1 MFAKGIFL
9 DISQALDKA
18 SHDGFL
24 FELNIWCW
32 RWPSFTTQKLPRK
45 LPAKNCSRWS
55 NNWVEKTQ
63 LRSSTRIDTRASF
76 VSNINNWSTWWYNFN
91 MCNFCWRI
99 FPFIKSTKYIVIS
112 KLNCDLENVIN
123 WTYQWKMQFNP
134 DPKKQ
139 ENEVI
144 SSRKWNPDSFPYP
157 SAKVIENNTSRCSH
171 QKHPGIAIHSKLVF
185 DTPID
190 QKIQTT
196 RLMKR
201 LLVNL
206 SRSALL
212 AIWKS
217 FIRSRLSYDHILCE

>member
-9 DISQALDKA
+9 DISKALDKA

-24 FELNIWCW
+24 FQLNIWCW

-76 VSNINNWSTWWYNFN
+76 VSNIHNWSTWWYNFN
-91 MCNFCWRI
+91 MCNVCWRI

-112 KLNCDLENVIN
+112 KLNCDLEKVIN
-123 WTYQWKMQFNP
+123 WIYQWKMQFNP
-134 DPKKQ
+134 DPNKQ

-144 SSRKWNPDSFPYP
+144 SSRKWNSDSFPYP
-157 SAKVIENNTSRCSH
+157 SAKLIENNTSKCSH
-171 QKHPGIAIHSKLVF
+171 QKHPGIATHSKLVF
-185 DTPID
+185 NTHID

-206 SRSALL
+206 PRSALL

>member
-1 MFAKGIFL
+1 
-9 DISQALDKA
+9 
-18 SHDGFL
+18 
-24 FELNIWCW
+24 
-32 RWPSFTTQKLPRK
+32 
-45 LPAKNCSRWS
+45 
-55 NNWVEKTQ
+55 
-63 LRSSTRIDTRASF
+63 
-76 VSNINNWSTWWYNFN
+76 

-185 DTPID
+185 NTPID

>member
-185 DTPID
+185 NTPID

-206 SRSALL
+206 PRSALL

-217 FIRSRLSYDHILCE
+217 FIRSRLSHDHILCE

>member
-63 LRSSTRIDTRASF
+63 LRSSTKIDTRASF

-112 KLNCDLENVIN
+112 KLNCDLEKVIN
-123 WTYQWKMQFNP
+123 WIYQWKMQFNP

-185 DTPID
+185 NTPID

>member
-24 FELNIWCW
+24 FQLNIWCW

-63 LRSSTRIDTRASF
+63 LRSSRRIDTRASF

-185 DTPID
+185 NTPID

-217 FIRSRLSYDHILCE
+217 FIRSRLSHDHILCE

>member
-185 DTPID
+185 NTPID

>member
-185 DTPID
+185 NTPID

-217 FIRSRLSYDHILCE
+217 FIRSRLSYNHILCE

>member
-55 NNWVEKTQ
+55 NNWMEKTQ

-144 SSRKWNPDSFPYP
+144 SSRKWNPDIFP
-157 SAKVIENNTSRCSH
+157 
-171 QKHPGIAIHSKLVF
+171 IHLLKSLRIILV
-185 DTPID
+185 DALIRN
-190 QKIQTT
+190 IQ
-196 RLMKR
+196 
-201 LLVNL
+201 
-206 SRSALL
+206 
-212 AIWKS
+212 
-217 FIRSRLSYDHILCE
+217 E

>member
-76 VSNINNWSTWWYNFN
+76 VSDIRNWSTWWYNFN

-185 DTPID
+185 NTPID

>member
-1 MFAKGIFL
+1 MKGSSHWSDLSLYWVLSDVSQGKRFYWTTPFLNIYCKNLPDGIQSICKIFT
-9 DISQALDKA
+9 
-18 SHDGFL
+18 DGTSFL
-24 FELNIWCW
+24 FSKCQDLKKSE
-32 RWPSFTTQKLPRK
+32 QKW
-45 LPAKNCSRWS
+45 A
-55 NNWVEKTQ
+55 
-63 LRSSTRIDTRASF
+63 F
-76 VSNINNWSTWWYNFN
+76 
-91 MCNFCWRI
+91 
-99 FPFIKSTKYIVIS
+99 
-112 KLNCDLENVIN
+112 
-123 WTYQWKMQFNP
+123 QWKIKFNP

-185 DTPID
+185 NTHID

>member
-45 LPAKNCSRWS
+45 LPAKNFSRWS

-171 QKHPGIAIHSKLVF
+171 QKHPGIALHSKLVF
-185 DTPID
+185 NTPID